1 MDESTFIER
10 YINNLSSKEKIALEI
25 AKQQLESSFCLERSL
40 GFINYTKKEKEKEKD
55 TRVEE
60 K

>member
-55 TRVEE
+55 TCVEE
-60 K
+60 T